1 MFQGTSPFV
10 ITASTTS
17 NAGGGLTVASQ
28 ALAVASQVAATADLT
43 LVVPAIDT
51 KRRLIVTV
59 NQIRQLIT
67 QKFVQVTTT
76 GETVILAGTSGT
88 YHDLLCLMISAATS
102 NIVGAKCTILDS
114 SGGATQFILN
124 VSAGGSGGGEAD
136 IVMDFDPPWKHSTA
150 TSTGSAWTA
159 TFSIAGTYNIMAQ
172 FSDWTS

>member
-67 QKFVQVTTT
+67 QASINITSTA
-76 GETVILAGTSGT
+76 ETVILAGTSGT
-88 YHDLLCLMISAATS
+88 FHDLIFLMITAATS
-102 NIVGAKCTILDS
+102 NIVGAKCTIRDS
-114 SGGATQFILN
+114 SGGTRN
-124 VSAGGSGGGEAD
+124 SS
-136 IVMDFDPPWKHSTA
+136 
-150 TSTGSAWTA
+150 
-159 TFSIAGTYNIMAQ
+159 
-172 FSDWTS
+172 